1 MPGGQFK
8 FFDPAKITWNSVNCV
23 RHSPFYLIK
32 IYLDHRARQQNDMI
46 DCICPMVCCCVNNM
60 PKQQRQC
67 KMANNQMCLTIWQIQ
82 AFISHQLSRS
92 PPRYSSYG
100 FYISALETLGMYQGI
115 IPAIGTSERVN
126 RGLIKNTTTGNP
138 LIYKMIVMCKDWNVF
153 GRYQIKIAAVR
164 TFSN

>member
-1 MPGGQFK
+1 
-8 FFDPAKITWNSVNCV
+8 
-23 RHSPFYLIK
+23 
-32 IYLDHRARQQNDMI
+32 
-46 DCICPMVCCCVNNM
+46 
-60 PKQQRQC
+60 
-67 KMANNQMCLTIWQIQ
+67 
-82 AFISHQLSRS
+82 
-92 PPRYSSYG
+92 
-100 FYISALETLGMYQGI
+100 MYQGI